1 MRQGEISRP
10 NQTNQEVDQLQSF
23 PSRRSS
29 LSYSSAPGGYQRVI
43 GGDMAE
49 AWLAADGRN
58 KRTVVVAIGD
68 DGVVGVIYAFVS
80 S

>member
-1 MRQGEISRP
+1 
-10 NQTNQEVDQLQSF
+10 
-23 PSRRSS
+23 
-29 LSYSSAPGGYQRVI
+29 
-43 GGDMAE
+43 MAE